1 VLFEYGHL
9 SFRFYGNVFKNQ
21 YIYLFIFYRL
31 TNCDRDYMVMSV
43 LPRLLDAAVSV
54 DLHSSHG
61 ATLATGQIVL
71 ALAPEET
78 QGSGEGKQTSA
89 AQVLGKAD
97 LFTRVEE
104 LVDRLVAGRRKIKIF
119 I

>member
-1 VLFEYGHL
+1 
-9 SFRFYGNVFKNQ
+9 
-21 YIYLFIFYRL
+21 
-31 TNCDRDYMVMSV
+31 MVMSV

-78 QGSGEGKQTSA
+78 QGAGEGKQISA
-89 AQVLGKAD
+89 FEVLTKAD

-104 LVDRLVAGRRKIKIF
+104 LVDRLVAGIKEFENSLGCKKIDWSKTHF
-119 I
+119 VRSFCKF